1 MERRVI
7 YGTVALALSLNLV
20 IGARIYLNS
29 AQAAE
34 KDGAY
39 PNLQLFSYVL
49 EKVRKAYVDGQ
60 KLTYQDLVY
69 GALKGMLNT
78 LDPHSESMEPEKYKE
93 LQSDTQGT
101 FGGLGIVIAMK
112 DGYLTVVAPIQD
124 TPGFRGAILSG

>member
-1 MERRVI
+1 MKRRVI

-49 EKVRKAYVDGQ
+49 EKVRQDYVDG
-60 KLTYQDLVY
+60 
-69 GALKGMLNT
+69 
-78 LDPHSESMEPEKYKE
+78 
-93 LQSDTQGT
+93 
-101 FGGLGIVIAMK
+101 
-112 DGYLTVVAPIQD
+112 
-124 TPGFRGAILSG
+124 